1 MPNGTLMQVAFH
13 FGKTKVREMAADMRA
28 FLRTSSH
35 KRNGSTRRMVAAGSS
50 VQSD

>member
-35 KRNGSTRRMVAAGSS
+35 KVCKPARSVAMTLP
-50 VQSD
+50 